1 VNTGTNDGSAAAA
14 TQSIEAAAIASRWA
28 IARSAT
34 GNSFPPS
41 LREGTRQMPF
51 RNPDVKR

>member
-14 TQSIEAAAIASRWA
+14 AQNIEAAAIASRWA